1 MNLLA
6 FSGSHIPQSYL
17 LVVIPHDY
25 MAHALSFLTAY
36 LSLTAQAGA

>member
-6 FSGSHIPQSYL
+6 FSGSHVPQSY

-25 MAHALSFLTAY
+25 MAHARSFLTAY